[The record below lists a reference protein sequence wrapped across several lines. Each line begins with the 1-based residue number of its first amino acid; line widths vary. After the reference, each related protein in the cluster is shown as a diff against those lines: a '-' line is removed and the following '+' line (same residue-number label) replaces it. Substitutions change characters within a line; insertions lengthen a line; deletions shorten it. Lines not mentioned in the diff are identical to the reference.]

1 VAVEAIIFDF
11 DGVIIDTETAEL
23 EVWQA
28 FYRTHGLDIPSEL
41 WAKRIGYNEA
51 DAFHPARYFEQIT
64 GTALSEAQ
72 REDQF
77 QRYVERCARQPVL
90 PGVRELI
97 EAASQR
103 GIKLAIAS
111 SAYREWVDRW
121 LRQHHLSHL
130 FDCIRTRGDVK
141 RGKPAPDLY
150 LSAADCL
157 GVPVKHCIAIEDS
170 PAGISA
176 ALAAGM
182 RCITVPNPLSAR
194 MALPEATLRL
204 NSLAEMDCET
214 LLAQF

>member
-1 VAVEAIIFDF
+1 MAVEAIIFDF
-11 DGVIIDTETAEL
+11 DGVIIDSETAEL

-28 FYRTHGLDIPSEL
+28 FYRSHGLDIPPAL
-41 WAKRIGYNEA
+41 WAKRIGYNEQ
-51 DAFHPARYFEQIT
+51 DAFHPATYFEQIA
-64 GTALSEAQ
+64 GTVLSEAQ

-77 QRYVERCARQPVL
+77 RRYVEQCARQPVL

-97 EAASQR
+97 EEASQR

-121 LRQHHLSHL
+121 LRQHHLSH
-130 FDCIRTRGDVK
+130 FFSCIRTRGDVK
-141 RGKPAPDLY
+141 HGKPAPDLY

-157 GVPVKHCIAIEDS
+157 GVPIEHCIAVEDS
-170 PAGISA
+170 SAGINA

-182 RCITVPNPLSAR
+182 RCIAVPNSLSAH